1 VPVPIWSAAEA
12 APALAVPRTRQH
24 GRGASQPRQ
33 HAPGDVRGRQPQA
46 QRARAV
52 LGGALLVRRG
62 LALAA
67 ARLAHPAALP
77 RVLRRRQARRPC
89 PCPRPCPRPCRSW
102 WPPARSAAGLRRQ
115 RVRRPRRP
123 GFRAGA
129 SAAGQRGREGSST
142 GAAGRPGA
150 AAAGRA
156 RPGAGAAATA
166 PAPAAAGRAGA
177 RTLAPVEAAPAT
189 LEMKARAAAQGAGCR
204 SQGTGCRSGRA
215 RTAIGLERT
224 LRSISRALLV
234 PCAGPGRSRART
246 ARPVRARTA
255 RPVPGVCAE
264 GENPNGCPQAP
275 KPSPAELSPEELQTV
290 ALFQENTPSVVNIAN
305 IGARGPGL
313 LARRRRAH
321 GACAARAGVPAPA
334 MRAPRAGAGLACL
347 PSGSASYAPLADGM
361 V

>member
-1 VPVPIWSAAEA
+1 MPVPIWSAAEA

-102 WPPARSAAGLRRQ
+102 WPPARSAAGLRR
-115 RVRRPRRP
+115 RCVRRPRRP

-129 SAAGQRGREGSST
+129 SAAGQRGREDSLT

-156 RPGAGAAATA
+156 RPAAGAAATA
-166 PAPAAAGRAGA
+166 PAPAAAGRAGAHGWPRAVLGFLMAAGLAMVLAVGRPPAAYA

-204 SQGTGCRSGRA
+204 SQGTGVRSGRA
-215 RTAIGLERT
+215 RNAIGLERT
-224 LRSISRALLV
+224 LRGISRALHV
-234 PCAGPGRSRART
+234 PCAGPGRGRACT
-246 ARPVRARTA
+246 V
-255 RPVPGVCAE
+255 RPVPGV
-264 GENPNGCPQAP
+264 
-275 KPSPAELSPEELQTV
+275 
-290 ALFQENTPSVVNIAN
+290 
-305 IGARGPGL
+305 
-313 LARRRRAH
+313 
-321 GACAARAGVPAPA
+321 
-334 MRAPRAGAGLACL
+334 
-347 PSGSASYAPLADGM
+347 
-361 V
+361 

>member
-77 RVLRRRQARRPC
+77 RVLRRRQARRPR
-89 PCPRPCPRPCRSW
+89 PRPCPCHSW
-102 WPPARSAAGLRRQ
+102 WPPARSAAGLRR
-115 RVRRPRRP
+115 RCVRRPRRP

-129 SAAGQRGREGSST
+129 SAAGQRGREDSLT

-156 RPGAGAAATA
+156 RPAAGAAATA
-166 PAPAAAGRAGA
+166 PAPAAAGRAGAHGWPRAVLGFLMAAGLAMVLAVGRPPAAYA

-204 SQGTGCRSGRA
+204 SQGTGVRSGRA
-215 RTAIGLERT
+215 RNAIGLERT
-224 LRSISRALLV
+224 LRGISRALHV
-234 PCAGPGRSRART
+234 PCAGPGRGRACT
-246 ARPVRARTA
+246 V
-255 RPVPGVCAE
+255 RPVPGV
-264 GENPNGCPQAP
+264 
-275 KPSPAELSPEELQTV
+275 
-290 ALFQENTPSVVNIAN
+290 
-305 IGARGPGL
+305 
-313 LARRRRAH
+313 
-321 GACAARAGVPAPA
+321 
-334 MRAPRAGAGLACL
+334 
-347 PSGSASYAPLADGM
+347 
-361 V
+361 